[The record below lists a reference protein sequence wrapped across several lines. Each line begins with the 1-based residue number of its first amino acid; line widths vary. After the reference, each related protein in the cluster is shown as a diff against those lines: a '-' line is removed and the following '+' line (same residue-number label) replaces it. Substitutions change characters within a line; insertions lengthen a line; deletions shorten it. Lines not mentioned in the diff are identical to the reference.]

1 MSTLIVSVLMVT
13 GGLLVVLAGV
23 SRQPPTSEVPS
34 VAGYGVIW
42 QEQHHAP
49 DVDPAH
55 GTVGAFLRLTYALAA
70 PLARIGIRPDVLTI
84 FGLWLAGA
92 AVVTAR
98 IGPYWPLLSALVV
111 VISALT
117 DGVDGCVAGLTMRA
131 SQRGY
136 VLDSVVDRISD
147 ALFVVALVVAGGASR
162 SSYWAGV
169 AAVGALMMLEY
180 LRARAGNAG
189 QGEVGVVT
197 VGERPTRVI
206 AAAIGLTAIGVR
218 PSSAAFI
225 ATGSLMVMV
234 AAGAVG
240 FIQLAWHLGRT
251 LDH

>member
-1 MSTLIVSVLMVT
+1 MSALIVSVLMVV
-13 GGLLVVLAGV
+13 GVMLVVIAGA
-23 SRQPPTSEVPS
+23 SRQPPPSEVPS
-34 VAGYGVIW
+34 CTSYGAIW
-42 QEQHHAP
+42 QQQHHAP
-49 DVDPAH
+49 DVNPTH
-55 GTVGAFLRLTYALAA
+55 GMVGMFLRLTYALAA
-70 PLARIGIRPDVLTI
+70 PLARIGVRPDVLTLW
-84 FGLWLAGA
+84 GLWLAGA
-92 AVVTAR
+92 AVVVAR
-98 IGPYWPLLSALVV
+98 IGSNWCLLAALVI

-147 ALFVVALVVAGGASR
+147 ALFVLALVVAGGQPRAALWS
-162 SSYWAGV
+162 GV

-206 AAAIGLTAIGVR
+206 AATIGLAAIGVR

-225 ATGSLMVMV
+225 ATGSLMVMA
-234 AAGAVG
+234 AAGAAG

-251 LDH
+251 LDQ